1 MVVPTLLS
9 THYALAVRRGRRTLQ
24 IKKEDIMNNLKGAIF
39 DMDGLMI
46 DTEKLY
52 LKFWILAAKDFGYDM
67 RPEHVYAIR
76 SMARKFSIPKI
87 KSFLGEDC
95 PTEEIRAHRTVLMNE
110 YIKENGLEVKKGLF
124 TLLDYLRDHGIKMA
138 VATATPSSRTT
149 EYLHTIG
156 AYDYFSAMVCGDMIT
171 NGKPAPD
178 IYLTA
183 AKELGLPPQECAAF
197 EDSPNGITAAHAAG
211 CHAIMIPDMTQPDEE
226 IKPLLSAVYDSLD
239 EAVEY
244 FERSR

>member
-1 MVVPTLLS
+1 M
-9 THYALAVRRGRRTLQ
+9 
-24 IKKEDIMNNLKGAIF
+24 LKGAIF
-39 DMDGLMI
+39 DMDGLMV

-52 LKFWILAAKDFGYDM
+52 LKFWMLAAKDYGYDM
-67 RPEHVYAIR
+67 KPEHVFAIR
-76 SMARKFSIPKI
+76 SMARKYSIPKI

-95 PTEEIRAHRTVLMNE
+95 PTEEIRAHRTALMNE
-110 YIKENGLEVKKGLF
+110 YVRENGIEVKKGLF
-124 TLLDYLRDHGIKMA
+124 TLLDYLRGRGIKMA
-138 VATATPSSRTT
+138 VATATPRGRTE
-149 EYLHTIG
+149 EYLRIIG

-183 AKELGLPPQECAAF
+183 AKALGLPPEECAAF

-211 CHAIMIPDMTQPDEE
+211 CHAVMIPDMTQPDEE

-239 EAVEY
+239 EAVEF
-244 FERSR
+244 FEGGESI